1 MKKVTLPISPKDVS
15 IIVLNNVQYLGV
27 LKEGR
32 IDYAFQG
39 SAKEYVHALFNG
51 FSDEIY
57 FSPNLALTYQTNV
70 PSLVTKMEAC
80 VDCYNDCRESVF
92 NDLVTDAYFRRA

>member
-15 IIVLNNVQYLGV
+15 VIFLNNIEYLGV

-39 SAKEYVHALFNG
+39 TAKAYVLALLNG
-51 FSDEIY
+51 YSNEIY
-57 FSPNLALTYQTNV
+57 FSSNSVMSYQTNV
-70 PSLVTKMEAC
+70 PSIVTKMEARLTI
-80 VDCYNDCRESVF
+80 YNDCRESCF
-92 NDLVTDAYFRRA
+92 NDLVTDAYLRRA